1 LTDSNPEINV
11 EGNELDKTIVRGKKN
26 VVIINN
32 GTIIFNN
39 GSENASADDTR
50 DHCDYTIVVGLDG
63 AYQEKQEFTGARHAY
78 ARFNALIAEH
88 FGEACL
94 DVYLFITN
102 TKGRQFV
109 KHYSSRQFGNEPN
122 PSARSFYSVEA
133 SNRNDNVA
141 KTFKKSDTY
150 CQDAWR
156 LVNTYLPYTNATMKM
171 RVVKANGDVF
181 MRCLTVTADAWEKP
195 EFFPAISHFSD

>member
-1 LTDSNPEINV
+1 LN
-11 EGNELDKTIVRGKKN
+11 KTIVSGDNN
-26 VVIINN
+26 VVIVNN

-39 GSENASADDTR
+39 NGSENTSEDTTR
-50 DHCDYTIVVGLDG
+50 DHCDYTIVVSLNGG
-63 AYQEKQEFTGARHAY
+63 YQEKQEYTGARHAY
-78 ARFNALIAEH
+78 ARFNTLIAEY
-88 FGEACL
+88 FDESCF

-109 KHYSSRQFGNEPN
+109 KHYSARQFGNEPN

-156 LVNTYLPYTNATMKM
+156 LVNTYLPHSNATMKM
-171 RVVKANGDVF
+171 RVVKANGDIF
-181 MRCLTVTADAWEKP
+181 MRCLTVSADAWEKP
-195 EFFPAISHFSD
+195 EFFPTISHFSD